1 MPNLTIPTLVKHM
14 TVAIYRE
21 GKISA
26 KTKKDRFKQCLQ
38 IAKSR
43 CAQYGFVVFAGAS
56 LTEAIALTPK
66 GRAAE
71 QRHKAEGRAKTVLFD
86 TLYSE
91 FDLDGTRA
99 ALEEK
104 TKPAAM
110 AAATATA
117 KPAGPSATPSPTTIS
132 RTVPAAPAAKKPLK
146 YSKKDLL

>member
-21 GKISA
+21 GKITA

-43 CAQYGFVVFAGAS
+43 CSQYGFVAFAGNS

-71 QRHKAEGRAKTVLFD
+71 LRHKAEGRAKTVFFD
-86 TLYSE
+86 TLYDE
-91 FDLDGTRA
+91 FDLDGKRA
-99 ALEEK
+99 LMEK
-104 TKPAAM
+104 KTQPAET
-110 AAATATA
+110 AAPPPA
-117 KPAGPSATPSPTTIS
+117 KPSAVPNASTIS
-132 RTVPAAPAAKKPLK
+132 RNVPATPAAKKPAK